1 MKKIYLVTGCAGF
14 IGFHLV
20 KKLLSKKKLQ
30 VIGLDSLNEY
40 YDKNLKLSRLQQL
53 KILSKNNN
61 FKFYKIDLIKKKKIN
76 LLFNR
81 FKFHKV
87 IHLAAQPGVRYSLE
101 NPDAYIQNN
110 IVAFSNLIEI
120 CARKSIS
127 HFIYASSSSVYGANP
142 NLPFKETDRVDKPLQ
157 LYAATKR
164 SNELIAFSYSN
175 IYRLPTTGLRFFT
188 VFGPWGRPDMALFLF
203 TRNIILGKPINLY
216 NYGKHVRDFT
226 YIDDIINGIVKI
238 INKIPKSRIK
248 KKKIIPH
255 RILNI
260 GSSKKIKLIDYVKAI
275 ELALKTKAIKNLL
288 PIQKGDMH
296 ATFSDTSLI
305 NRLVNY
311 KSKTK
316 IIDGVKKFTK
326 WFIKYYNYK

>member
-1 MKKIYLVTGCAGF
+1 MQKIYLVTGCAGF

-20 KKLLSKKKLQ
+20 KRLLSKKNLQ

-40 YDKNLKLSRLQQL
+40 YDKKLKLNRLQQL

-61 FKFYKIDLIKKKKIN
+61 FKFYKINLIKKKKIN

-81 FKFHKV
+81 FKFCKV

-127 HFIYASSSSVYGANP
+127 HFIYASSSSVYGGNP

-175 IYRLPTTGLRFFT
+175 IYKLPTTGLRFFT

-203 TRNIILGKPINLY
+203 TKNIILGKPINLY

-248 KKKIIPH
+248 KKIIPH

-288 PIQKGDMH
+288 PFQKGDMH

-316 IIDGVKKFTK
+316 ITDGVKKFTK
-326 WFIKYYNYK
+326 WFIKYYKYK